1 MSKIKNPKSLR
12 IALFT
17 YSTKPRGGAVHTLAL
32 AEHLQ
37 ALGHQVH
44 IYALSKPGQTAF
56 FRPTTAPFTLIPSE
70 TREADEPMDVRIQRY
85 IQAYYEFLTNNKV
98 GSFDIYHAQDC
109 ISANALWRLRTDGQI
124 PWFVRTIHHLDDFIS
139 PALIQCQD
147 HSIYRPDYRIVV
159 SRYWQQRLT
168 DEFNL
173 ETTVIHNGVDVTRF
187 QPPTPAQRVHA
198 RAELGLDDQLVF
210 LNIGG
215 IEPRKNTIR
224 LLRAFQSV
232 RQKLAA
238 QGRPAVLILGGGATL
253 LDYEAYRQEFFEL
266 LDRSDLRRDQ
276 DVFILGVLPEARIP
290 LLYHAADVLTFPS
303 VKEGWGL
310 VVLEAMASGVA
321 ALASD
326 LPVFRE
332 YLSPE
337 ENALLV
343 DPSDEQPIAAGM
355 LRLAEDSQ
363 LRQRLA
369 AAGLATAQRFS
380 WAATAQTHV
389 NYYHTLFPESES
401 TSQQRITK
409 SHNYE

>member
-1 MSKIKNPKSLR
+1 M
-12 IALFT
+12 
-17 YSTKPRGGAVHTLAL
+17 HTLAL

-37 ALGHQVH
+37 ALGQQVH
-44 IYALSKPGQTAF
+44 IYALSKPGQNSF
-56 FRPTTAPFTLIPSE
+56 FRPTSVPFTLIPSE

-85 IQAYYEFLTNNKV
+85 IQAYYEFLTNNPA

-109 ISANALWRLRTDGQI
+109 ISANALWRLRTAGQI

-139 PALIQCQD
+139 PALIECQD
-147 HSIYRPDYRIVV
+147 HSIFRPDHRIVV
-159 SRYWQQRLT
+159 SRYWQQRLA
-168 DEFNL
+168 DEFGL
-173 ETTVIHNGVDVTRF
+173 EATVIHNGVDVTRF
-187 QPPTPAQRVHA
+187 QPPTPAQRAQA

-224 LLRAFQSV
+224 LLQAFQSV
-232 RQKLAA
+232 CRKLAA

-253 LDYEAYRQEFFEL
+253 LDYEAYRKEFFEL
-266 LDRSDLRRDQ
+266 LDRSDLRHDQ

-332 YLSPE
+332 YLSPQK
-337 ENALLV
+337 NALLV
-343 DPSDEQPIAAGM
+343 DPADEQAIAAGM
-355 LRLAEDSQ
+355 LRLASDDS

-369 AAGLATAQRFS
+369 GAGLTTAKAFG
-380 WAATAQTHV
+380 WAATAQAHLD
-389 NYYHTLFPESES
+389 YYDRLLGA
-401 TSQQRITK
+401 K
-409 SHNYE
+409 D

>member
-1 MSKIKNPKSLR
+1 VKNQKSKIENRKSIQ

-37 ALGHQVH
+37 VLGHQVH
-44 IYALSKPGQTAF
+44 IYALSKPEQTGF

-85 IQAYYEFLTNNKV
+85 IQAYYEFLLTNQA
-98 GSFDIYHAQDC
+98 GPFDIYHAQDC
-109 ISANALWRLRTDGQI
+109 ISANALWRIRAEGQI

-147 HSIYRPDYRIVV
+147 HSIYRPDHRIVV
-159 SRYWQQRLT
+159 SRYWQQRLSN
-168 DEFNL
+168 EFNL
-173 ETTVIHNGVDVTRF
+173 EATVIHNGVDVTRF
-187 QPPTPAQRVHA
+187 QPPTPAERAQA
-198 RAELGLDDQLVF
+198 RAELGLDDQLIF

-224 LLRAFQSV
+224 LLQAFQLV
-232 RQKLAA
+232 RRQLAV
-238 QGRPAVLILGGGATL
+238 QDRPAVLILGGGATL
-253 LDYEAYRQEFFEL
+253 LDYEPYRREFFEL
-266 LDRSDLRRDQ
+266 LERSELRPDQ
-276 DVFILGVLPEARIP
+276 DVLLLGVLPEAHIS
-290 LLYHAADVLTFPS
+290 LLYHAADILTFPS

-332 YLSPE
+332 YLVPE

-343 DPSDEQPIAAGM
+343 NPQDEYSIAAGM
-355 LRLAEDSQ
+355 LRLAEDDQ
-363 LRQRLA
+363 LRRRLA
-369 AAGLATAQRFS
+369 TVGLATAQKFS
-380 WAATAQTHV
+380 WAVTAQAHV
-389 NYYHTLFPESES
+389 NYYQSLLAESE
-401 TSQQRITK
+401 
-409 SHNYE
+409 